1 MWSSS
6 VSWRIREIGLSGSI
20 RGRFGSCSSKNQRPD
35 MEGSSCLGYDS
46 GLGEDEEGK
55 QEAEEADSEMFSL
68 CGESG

>member
-1 MWSSS
+1 
-6 VSWRIREIGLSGSI
+6 
-20 RGRFGSCSSKNQRPD
+20 